1 MITKSITS
9 GERAATAVI
18 SEETRFL
25 FSTEWNFFHV
35 KNLGTDTVYISMTAG
50 ATAGAD
56 GVIAIPTGESACTA
70 HGYTA
75 LSVYVTA
82 AVATDKVQVIG
93 SNIADSPFKGGSK
106 GGGGIDGKDG
116 KDGIDGTNG
125 IDGVDGKDGIDG
137 IDGVVTALTY
147 TGTLLSTG
155 WSDTAPYTQTVTVTG
170 LTTTISAPILDVV
183 FSAGLELQK
192 EENLQWGYICDAY
205 TGADTL
211 TITCFDSKP
220 SINLNFKVL
229 VM

>member
-137 IDGVVTALTY
+137 IDGVVTALACTRCYQLVGRCCTIYSNSNRNRFNNNHFCTY
-147 TGTLLSTG
+147 FRCG
-155 WSDTAPYTQTVTVTG
+155 
-170 LTTTISAPILDVV
+170 V
-183 FSAGLELQK
+183 FSRFGITKRRKFTMGVYLRCIHRRRHIDY
-192 EENLQWGYICDAY
+192 NL
-205 TGADTL
+205 L
-211 TITCFDSKP
+211 
-220 SINLNFKVL
+220 
-229 VM
+229 